1 MKQILIN
8 GLQYAKRGAGISRYT
23 FKLAG
28 HMYDD
33 VDAVVQENVS
43 NDFSKKNNIKICR
56 KNVNSSKG
64 RIITEQLSLLSLY
77 KQYDLVHFPD
87 YATPILYRGKKVAT
101 IHDMAM
107 FTMKDKYTKS
117 QVITK
122 RFFMDRTIK
131 TADKLI
137 CISEFTAKELKKYY
151 PNIDDKK
158 IEVIYNGFDYTQ
170 VNLTEKE
177 KQSTLQ
183 KFNINS
189 KYLLYVGTIAPH
201 KNIDRLIEAF
211 KNLKEKGYKHQLVIA
226 GKKGWMY
233 NEVFEKVKE
242 LNLEDFVVFTDY
254 ISDKELEV
262 LYQEADVFT
271 FPSLYEGFG
280 FPPIE
285 AMARKVPVVSSGEGA
300 LLEVVG
306 NAALIC
312 NPYDVNDISNKIEE
326 VINNEELRLDLIF
339 KGIDRYKYF
348 SWEKTCK
355 QTYEVY
361 KSVLRGE

>member
-23 FKLAG
+23 FKLADS
-28 HMYDD
+28 MYDD
-33 VDAVVQENVS
+33 VDVVVQENVA
-43 NDFSKKNNIKICR
+43 NDFSKKSNIKICR
-56 KNVNSSKG
+56 KNVNSSKS
-64 RIITEQLSLLSLY
+64 RIITEQLNLLNLY
-77 KQYDLVHFPD
+77 KKYDLVHFPD
-87 YATPILYRGKKVAT
+87 YATPILYKGKKIAT

-107 FTMKDKYTKS
+107 FTMKDKYTKG

-122 RFFMDRTIK
+122 QFFMDRTIK

-137 CISEFTAKELKKYY
+137 CISEFTAQELKKYY
-151 PNIDDKK
+151 PNIDYKK
-158 IEVIYNGFDYTQ
+158 IEVIYNGFEYNDI
-170 VNLTEKE
+170 NLTEDQ
-177 KQSTLQ
+177 KQRTLQ
-183 KFNINS
+183 KFNIHS

-211 KNLKEKGYKHQLVIA
+211 KQLKEKGYEHQLVIA

-233 NEVFEKVKE
+233 DEVFEKVKT

-254 ISDKELEV
+254 ISDEELEV

-300 LLEVVG
+300 LLEVVD

-312 NPYDVNDISNKIEE
+312 NPYNVNDIANKIEE
-326 VINNEELRLDLIF
+326 VINNEELRLDLITSHG
-339 KGIDRYKYF
+339 KKHVSRHMKYIN
-348 SWEKTCK
+348 
-355 QTYEVY
+355 QY
-361 KSVLRGE
+361 

>member
-1 MKQILIN
+1 MKHILIN

-23 FKLAG
+23 FKLANYM
-28 HMYDD
+28 HED
-33 VDAVVQENVS
+33 VDIVVQKDLAD
-43 NDFSKKNNIKICR
+43 DFSKDNNIKICT
-56 KNVNSSKG
+56 KQVNSSKS
-64 RIITEQLSLLSLY
+64 RIITEQLSLLNLY
-77 KQYDLVHFPD
+77 KSYDMVHFPD
-87 YATPILYRGKKVAT
+87 YATPILYKGKKIAT

-107 FTMKDKYTKS
+107 FTMKDKYTKG
-117 QVITK
+117 QVLTK

-131 TADKLI
+131 TSDKLI

-151 PNIDDKK
+151 PNVDDKK
-158 IEVIYNGFDYTQ
+158 IEVIYNGFDYEE
-170 VNLTEKE
+170 VDLTEE
-177 KQSTLQ
+177 QKQVTLQ

-211 KNLKEKGYKHQLVIA
+211 KIIKEKGYEHQLVIA

-233 NEVFEKVKE
+233 DEVFEKVTE
-242 LNLEDFVVFTDY
+242 LGLKDFVIFTDY
-254 ISDKELEV
+254 ISDEELEV

-285 AMARKVPVVSSGEGA
+285 AMARKVPVISSGEGA

-312 NPYDVNDISNKIEE
+312 NPYDVNDISNKIEQ
-326 VINNEELRLDLIF
+326 VIKNDELRLDLIS
-339 KGIDRYKYF
+339 KGINRYKYF

-361 KSVLRGE
+361 QSVLRGE